1 MCRIQ
6 RKISEY
12 RMIIHSK
19 MSTHFDKS
27 KVHQSD
33 LKEDSD
39 SKFSEVSVKLI
50 ADSKIKLSMK
60 SIGCDDNAEDDATEK
75 IMKPDYAEFSFTKLP
90 ISAELLAKKGIC
102 LTYLVHLKPN
112 KAIQSNETFD
122 SKGTFHKLKMNR
134 DTSNQPTQISYQ
146 KAKPQKKESTK
157 PFEVITL
164 KNINFGPR
172 GSANL
177 NLKPMMPF
185 QEDLDNYSS
194 DIISERAILSMN
206 TVPLKKEASHKE
218 VNYLA
223 MIEDSR
229 NKILKLEIQWKYLR
243 SLLSI
248 DYDEDRL
255 QYATE
260 LLMRHFV
267 KTPRLSSTGKNTSFY
282 TDFAGKSTT
291 QMATARFTH
300 ATHPNSDEGRLYV
313 I

>member
-19 MSTHFDKS
+19 IDNHFGKS
-27 KVHQSD
+27 NVKQSD
-33 LKEDSD
+33 LKKDSD

-50 ADSKIKLSMK
+50 PDSKIQLSMK

-75 IMKPDYAEFSFTKLP
+75 IMKPDYTEFSFTKLP

-102 LTYLVHLKPN
+102 LTYLVYLKPN
-112 KAIQSNETFD
+112 KVIQSNETFD
-122 SKGTFHKLKMNR
+122 SKGTLHKLKMNR

-157 PFEVITL
+157 PFEVKTL
-164 KNINFGPR
+164 KNINFGPQ
-172 GSANL
+172 GL
-177 NLKPMMPF
+177 TIVNLKSMMPF

-194 DIISERAILSMN
+194 DIKSERAIPSIN
-206 TVPLKKEASHKE
+206 TAPLRIDASHKE
-218 VNYLA
+218 VNHLA
-223 MIEDSR
+223 IREDSQ

-282 TDFAGKSTT
+282 TDLAGKTTT
-291 QMATARFTH
+291 QVATARFTH